1 VVITGAVEGSQA
13 ERVFEA
19 SGIRAF
25 MQHATIVAV
34 NGKSFKGVNEDGV
47 IALLRGARPLY
58 ITVRLSMN
66 GWERLGIYRS
76 VVAKEKTSAGP
87 MATASGA
94 VTTPAASS
102 SSLPINKRKLRVV
115 SVVFQSGPLGLKLKE
130 TKSCGGAVIVTGFSR
145 SENDEPFQA
154 ERTVRLS
161 LVLPSVSH
169 LSLGTP
175 LQWNGHALRQRQ
187 ARLWSTL

>member
-1 VVITGAVEGSQA
+1 MKSTGSKVVITGAVEGSQA

-19 SGIRAF
+19 SGIRSF

-47 IALLRGARPLY
+47 INLLRGSRPLY

-76 VVAKEKTSAGP
+76 IVAKEKSTGP
-87 MATASGA
+87 
-94 VTTPAASS
+94 TPAVGTA

-115 SVVFQSGPLGLKLKE
+115 SVVFQSGPLGGLDL
-130 TKSCGGAVIVTGFSR
+130 R
-145 SENDEPFQA
+145 PF
-154 ERTVRLS
+154 VS
-161 LVLPSVSH
+161 LVMLQVS
-169 LSLGTP
+169 
-175 LQWNGHALRQRQ
+175 N
-187 ARLWSTL
+187 

>member
-19 SGIRAF
+19 SGIRPF

-34 NGKSFKGVNEDGV
+34 NGKSFRGVNEDGV
-47 IALLRGARPLY
+47 INLLRGARPLY

-76 VVAKEKTSAGP
+76 VVAKEKTTTGSVAAPAVG
-87 MATASGA
+87 TA
-94 VTTPAASS
+94 

-115 SVVFQSGPLGLKLKE
+115 SVVFQSGPLGP
-130 TKSCGGAVIVTGFSR
+130 SSPSSSGDGAQASNSR
-145 SENDEPFQA
+145 RQ
-154 ERTVRLS
+154 
-161 LVLPSVSH
+161 SH
-169 LSLGTP
+169 
-175 LQWNGHALRQRQ
+175 AA
-187 ARLWSTL
+187 AR

>member
-1 VVITGAVEGSQA
+1 MKSTGSKVVITGAVEGSQA

-19 SGIRAF
+19 SGIRSF

-47 IALLRGARPLY
+47 INLLRGSRPLY

-76 VVAKEKTSAGP
+76 IIAKEKSTGP
-87 MATASGA
+87 VASVAPA
-94 VTTPAASS
+94 VGTV

-115 SVVFQSGPLGLKLKE
+115 SVVFQSGPLGGLDFRPLSDW
-130 TKSCGGAVIVTGFSR
+130 SCCR
-145 SENDEPFQA
+145 SQTEGNKVVWRCGD
-154 ERTVRLS
+154 RHGVLS
-161 LVLPSVSH
+161 L
-169 LSLGTP
+169 
-175 LQWNGHALRQRQ
+175 RK
-187 ARLWSTL
+187 